1 MKVTA
6 ASDGGAIDGE
16 VVDSLKAAMK
26 SKAGLPLEIKVETKV
41 KVKMGWLKMPK
52 VGFRV
57 LCDGV
62 TAGVPTAKKKK
73 TAVAAA
79 VENAECKVDFRVK
92 IWKWII

>member
-6 ASDGGAIDGE
+6 ISSGGEIEGE
-16 VVDSLKAAMK
+16 PVDSLKAAIK

-52 VGFRV
+52 VGLRV
-57 LCDGV
+57 LCDGI
-62 TAGVPTAKKKK
+62 TAGVPMAKKK

-79 VENAECKVDFRVK
+79 VDNAECKVDFRVK
-92 IWKWII
+92 IWKWIV